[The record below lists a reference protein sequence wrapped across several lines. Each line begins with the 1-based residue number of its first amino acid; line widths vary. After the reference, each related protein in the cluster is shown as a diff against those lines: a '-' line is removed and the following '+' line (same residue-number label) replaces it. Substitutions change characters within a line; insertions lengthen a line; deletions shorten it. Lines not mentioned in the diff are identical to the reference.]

1 MGGVMSL
8 ELVTGIVGLAAA
20 VLTAGRVVFVLEER
34 VADLRARIKECESIG
49 REFNGPARNAHTEL
63 VGRVSVLER
72 DTAKL
77 ATIERVDALGQRM
90 DAGIS
95 EIKAILARIE
105 REMDH
110 DGK

>member
-1 MGGVMSL
+1 MGGVMDLSIIL
-8 ELVTGIVGLAAA
+8 GAIGILTA

-77 ATIERVDALGQRM
+77 ATIERVDALGARFEQ
-90 DAGIS
+90 GLS

-110 DGK
+110 E